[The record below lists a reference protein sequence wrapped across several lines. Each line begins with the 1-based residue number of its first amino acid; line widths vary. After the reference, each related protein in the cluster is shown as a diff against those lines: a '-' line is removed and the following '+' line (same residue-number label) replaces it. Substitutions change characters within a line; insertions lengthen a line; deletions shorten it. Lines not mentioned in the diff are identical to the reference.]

1 MLLSKKEVEEI
12 RARLANIYKSD
23 KTRAKKNYID
33 DQVRFIRLVLIK
45 AERREKNTLL

>member
-1 MLLSKKEVEEI
+1 MFLSNKELEEI

-33 DQVRFIRLVLIK
+33 DQVRFIRLVLAR
-45 AERREKNTLL
+45 AERRSKNTLL